1 MVERSPEQAASV
13 ARVSCAGDPA
23 LCPLPETAPVALS
36 SLPVNALA
44 HVCEHC
50 LDPRDAA
57 MLRAMGMRPCARVRM
72 IRTGEPCIIEVVG
85 VNPAT
90 GSCGCRIGLS
100 RDLADRVIVRLSAL
114 PA

>member
-1 MVERSPEQAASV
+1 VETSQDHVPTAG
-13 ARVSCAGDPA
+13 RVSCEGDPGM
-23 LCPLPETAPVALS
+23 CPLPDTPPMALS
-36 SLPVNALA
+36 GLPVNAMA
-44 HVCEHC
+44 HVCETC

-72 IRTGEPCIIEVVG
+72 IRGGEPCIVEVVG

-100 RDLADRVIVRLSAL
+100 RDLADRVTVRPSAP